1 MIHPSFAK
9 LGRNVKDVITGI
21 EGVCDSICFDLYG
34 CVMASVRLPGVTSD
48 KGEPKL
54 AHWFDV
60 KRLVITDDGKPVLD
74 LPDFSKPEAG
84 AADKA
89 PR

>member
-1 MIHPSFAK
+1 MIHPSFK
-9 LGRNVKDVITGI
+9 FLGYTVKDTVTGI

-34 CVMASVRLPGVTSD
+34 CIQASIRPPGVND
-48 KGEPKL
+48 KGEPKI

-60 KRLVITDDGKPVLD
+60 KRLALVSSSPVLET
-74 LPDFSKPEAG
+74 PDFAKPEIGSAS
-84 AADKA
+84 KL